1 MSHVFIAHVEEDADV
16 ALQIA
21 LGLEEA
27 GYRTWCYEVDS
38 IPGTSYIVRT
48 GEAVEQSQALVI
60 VISPHSLGSSQVT
73 KEVVRAHESAKHF
86 VPILRDITH
95 AEFQKRQPEWR
106 EAIGSATSIR
116 IPGEGVATIVPLVI
130 HGLRALNIHPA
141 SKPDSKRI
149 DLIRKTM
156 GELRSRGISGKG
168 MEPVRPAKPVEEA
181 KGKRKTKPLLIALG
195 SLAVV
200 AIITVVAILL
210 SGGSGKEEGVLPKPT
225 PTPTATQAYTTPTP
239 TSKPTATPVPTS
251 SSTPTTT
258 RTPAPTSSLTAPPT
272 TGPDLIIQEITWSP
286 NVPTAGQSV
295 SFAVTVTNQGKAE
308 AKSFYV
314 YYYVDGSYKNSTSVY
329 SIAAGATRT
338 VSFTW
343 SAETGT
349 HTIKGVADYTDL
361 VAEGNESNN
370 ALEIAFS
377 GAVIP
382 DLIIQEIT
390 WSPTNPSTGQKVDFT
405 VTIKNQGSGA
415 CAGSYTNFYVDGS
428 YQGKLYPLG
437 SLYPGQTGTAI
448 FAWTSAKAGT
458 HIVRF
463 LADYDNKVVESDESN
478 NAKEVTLVIP

>member
-48 GEAVEQSQALVI
+48 GEAVEQSQAVVI
-60 VISPHSLGSSQVT
+60 VISPNSLGSAQVT

-86 VPILRDITH
+86 IPILRDITH

-116 IPGEGVATIVPLVI
+116 IPSEGVATIVPLVI
-130 HGLRALNIHPA
+130 DGLRALKIHPA

-149 DLIRKTM
+149 DLIHKTM

-168 MEPVRPAKPVEEA
+168 VEPVRPAKPVEEA
-181 KGKRKTKPLLIALG
+181 KGRRKTKPLLIALG

-210 SGGSGKEEGVLPKPT
+210 SGGSGKEEGVLPNPT
-225 PTPTATQAYTTPTP
+225 PTPTVTQAYTTPTP
-239 TSKPTATPVPTS
+239 TSKPTATATSTS
-251 SSTPTTT
+251 SPTPT
-258 RTPAPTSSLTAPPT
+258 RTPAPTSSPTAPAT
-272 TGPDLIIQEITWSP
+272 AGPDLVIQEITWSP
-286 NVPTAGQSV
+286 KVPSAGQTV
-295 SFAVTVTNQGKAE
+295 TFTVTVTNQGKAS
-308 AKSFYV
+308 AGQFYV
-314 YYYVDGSYKNSTSVY
+314 YYYVDGSYKNSKSVY
-329 SIAAGATRT
+329 PIAAGATT
-338 VSFTW
+338 MVSFTW

-349 HTIKGVADYTDL
+349 HTIKAVADYTDL
-361 VAEGNESNN
+361 VAESNESNN

-377 GAVIP
+377 GTVIP
-382 DLIIQEIT
+382 DLIIQDIV
-390 WSPTNPSTGQKVDFT
+390 WSPTNPSAGQKVDFT
-405 VTIKNQGSGA
+405 VTIKNEGSGA

-428 YQGKLYPLG
+428 YQGQLYRLG
-437 SLYPGQTGTAI
+437 SLYPSQTGTAI

-463 LADYDNKVVESDESN
+463 VADYNNEVVEGDESN